1 MSLEGKHRVEERG
14 DEIDK
19 RQAKK
24 ARKTSA
30 DLLLLDRIGYPDE
43 SQDDGGSTWT
53 APMVTSCAVH
63 FQLSLRPKEPPGVSR
78 MLFKAVVPA
87 DILTSY
93 DPNNTAN
100 PFIRPSARF
109 VLIVISSNDKAIL
122 LQALCAGGIDY
133 FVMDHLD
140 HSPPAMTCLP
150 EMPPC
155 MWGLR
160 NMGLMR
166 RDGSCSYVVAGLERG
181 RSEEGWHVF
190 FLSTSTNIWRR
201 KLVCLAPDHELRD
214 YHWEVSS
221 ILTYRGR
228 FWWVDLRRGLLSCS
242 CDSLLLED
250 DIEAT
255 TQQPLDLD
263 FTLLPNVTMEEAKE
277 ARLSEYPLQ
286 RDRCVGVSSNGLRY
300 VEVRAHRHRCPS
312 KLPVAPPP
320 LCDDC
325 RAGSI
330 TSWVLYDHSGAWAE
344 ERTLKFADVWR
355 DESYRSTGLPKE
367 VVEFPLIDPYD
378 GNIVYF
384 SINEGKVGDGRE
396 FCVHLGTKQIK
407 ACSSSYKGLNEGA
420 LEPGK
425 FTGRLRFNMLFLS
438 MYYIN
443 YFAIFSCSVHGEF
456 EKHPQL

>member
-1 MSLEGKHRVEERG
+1 MAPTELTAGGGGGGIMGKEGGGGADRVDLHSSCMDGRHQRKHRVEERG

-30 DLLLLDRIGYPDE
+30 DLLLLDHIGYQDE

-53 APMVTSCAVH
+53 APMVTSRGVR
-63 FQLSLRPKEPPGVSR
+63 FQLSLRPKEPPDVSR

-100 PFIRPSARF
+100 PFLRPSARF

-122 LQALCAGGIDY
+122 LQALCA
-133 FVMDHLD
+133 
-140 HSPPAMTCLP
+140 
-150 EMPPC
+150 
-155 MWGLR
+155 
-160 NMGLMR
+160 
-166 RDGSCSYVVAGLERG
+166 VAGLERR

-286 RDRCVGVSSNGLRY
+286 RDRCVGISSNGLRY

-312 KLPVAPPP
+312 KSPVAPPP

-325 RAGSI
+325 RADSI

-344 ERTLKFADVWR
+344 ERTLKLADGR
-355 DESYRSTGLPKE
+355 ELPIHGS
-367 VVEFPLIDPYD
+367 LIDPFD

-396 FCVHLGTKQIK
+396 FCVHLRTKQIK
-407 ACSSSYKGLNEGA
+407 ACSSSYKGLNDGA
-420 LEPGK
+420 LEPV
-425 FTGRLRFNMLFLS
+425 FTASLKSTR
-438 MYYIN
+438 N
-443 YFAIFSCSVHGEF
+443 YDVCFDD
-456 EKHPQL
+456 

>member
-1 MSLEGKHRVEERG
+1 MSLERKHRVEERG

-24 ARKTSA
+24 VRKTSA
-30 DLLLLDRIGYPDE
+30 DLLLLDRIGYQDE

-53 APMVTSCAVH
+53 APMVTS
-63 FQLSLRPKEPPGVSR
+63 RG
-78 MLFKAVVPA
+78 
-87 DILTSY
+87 
-93 DPNNTAN
+93 
-100 PFIRPSARF
+100 
-109 VLIVISSNDKAIL
+109 
-122 LQALCAGGIDY
+122 ALCAGGIDY

-140 HSPPAMTCLP
+140 HSPPAMTRLP

-214 YHWEVSS
+214 YHLEVSS

-228 FWWVDLRRGLLSCS
+228 FWWVDLRHGLLSCS

-263 FTLLPNVTMEEAKE
+263 FTPLPNVTMEEAKE

-300 VEVRAHRHRCPS
+300 VEV
-312 KLPVAPPP
+312 
-320 LCDDC
+320 
-325 RAGSI
+325 
-330 TSWVLYDHSGAWAE
+330 LYDHSGAWAE
-344 ERTLKFADVWR
+344 ECTLKLADVWR

-367 VVEFPLIDPYD
+367 VVEFPLIDPFD

-407 ACSSSYKGLNEGA
+407 ACSSSYKGLNDGA
-420 LEPGK
+420 LEPV
-425 FTGRLRFNMLFLS
+425 FTASLESTRNYDVCFND
-438 MYYIN
+438 
-443 YFAIFSCSVHGEF
+443 
-456 EKHPQL
+456 